1 MISFIFAAAMLLD
14 TQTYEASD
22 LTTET
27 IYNIEHS
34 ENADVT
40 PIGMFYVEE
49 PEAEGLFPI
58 RRPTPAPTRPAP
70 EAPSTGDND
79 YVFPIFGR
87 LFWGILRLPFVQLIL
102 GFFVVKF
109 ILESIYG
116 PAWLAGFVTD
126 VVTQVSG
133 LFQGLMSPFNRGDED
148 ELVEDE
154 LSEEEW
160 EWVEEDE

>member
-34 ENADVT
+34 ENTEVA

-49 PEAEGLFPI
+49 SETEGLFPI
-58 RRPTPAPTRPAP
+58 RRPTPAKPAP
-70 EAPSTGDND
+70 EAPSMGGDD
-79 YVFPIFGR
+79 YIFPIAGR
-87 LFWGILRLPFVQLIL
+87 LFWGILRLPLVQLVL

-116 PAWLAGFVTD
+116 PAWVAGFVTD

-133 LFQGLMSPFNRGDED
+133 LFQGLMSPFNSEEELGED
-148 ELVEDE
+148 
-154 LSEEEW
+154 EEW